1 MKVML
6 TQRNQITI
14 PKNLVTDLGLE
25 LGKFYELNICEG
37 KIELDI
43 TKSYD
48 EPDVNKVENI
58 ESVSIKPIKP
68 TEDKSEKSSLFT
80 MKIVSNLE
88 EGKKF
93 SHQILSDCG
102 LVIRTK
108 RSYMTKF
115 CEACNGKLSKEYGE
129 VKHPC
134 PYLNN
139 EKENPVIEESID
151 IKPIVMEKHKPII
164 ESKKPETKQ
173 IISKIIENT
182 EKLNS
187 QIDNQIENI
196 NKQNQQIK
204 TSIDFE
210 KLRQLKK
217 LGNRLIRPVKYP
229 AFKVCI
235 ICDEL
240 YQTGFLIDEEF
251 YCKECA
257 KADFYNYLDKRKE
270 CEK

>member
-1 MKVML
+1 MRVML

-14 PKNLVTDLGLE
+14 PKNLITELGLE
-25 LGKFYELNICEG
+25 LGKYYELDIHEG

-43 TKSYD
+43 NRYYD
-48 EPDVNKVENI
+48 EPEEKIEEPIVIEPKVKEKNPLFVNTV
-58 ESVSIKPIKP
+58 
-68 TEDKSEKSSLFT
+68 
-80 MKIVSNLE
+80 KIVSNLE

-93 SHQILSDCG
+93 SRQVLSDCK

-108 RSYMTKF
+108 KAYLTKF
-115 CEACNGKLSKEYGE
+115 CEICQGQLSKEYGQD
-129 VKHPC
+129 KHPC

-139 EKENPVIEESID
+139 EE
-151 IKPIVMEKHKPII
+151 KPKPII
-164 ESKKPETKQ
+164 EENIEVKPIVIEKPKPIIETRKPETKQ

-187 QIDNQIENI
+187 QLDNRIENL
-196 NKQNQQIK
+196 KKETQQIK
-204 TSIDFE
+204 TSVDPQ
-210 KLRQLKK
+210 KLKQLKK

-229 AFKVCI
+229 AFKVCV

-270 CEK
+270 CE